1 MVVAGT
7 FGSGTVKLQM
17 SPDDGSTW
25 VDVGGDS
32 SVTAAAVVNY
42 SINACS
48 LRLNLSGSSGA
59 SINAWLTEGSRDGV
73 EGKGVMNSPY

>member
-7 FGSGTVKLQM
+7 FGSGTVKLQL
-17 SPDDGSTW
+17 SPDDGTTW

-42 SINACS
+42 SVNACS

-59 SINAWLTEGSRDGV
+59 SINAWLTQSSRDEI
-73 EGKGVMNSPY
+73 EGKGVMDCPY